1 MKKKLWLRLTI
12 WLLVGAFSCLVM
24 LSALYVLYI
33 GVDNVKT
40 VYALQTGDKEIV
52 AMDEEGIY
60 LTRME
65 GSVDRL
71 IELMEREGWSY
82 KGQEGSGYFFENGEE
97 QAIVSV
103 TIWRRGFVEYSVH
116 PKQLSLIN

>member
-1 MKKKLWLRLTI
+1 MKKKFWLRLTM

-40 VYALQTGDKEIV
+40 VYALQTGDKDIV
-52 AMDEEGIY
+52 AMDEDGNY

-65 GSVDRL
+65 G
-71 IELMEREGWSY
+71 
-82 KGQEGSGYFFENGEE
+82 
-97 QAIVSV
+97 
-103 TIWRRGFVEYSVH
+103 
-116 PKQLSLIN
+116 